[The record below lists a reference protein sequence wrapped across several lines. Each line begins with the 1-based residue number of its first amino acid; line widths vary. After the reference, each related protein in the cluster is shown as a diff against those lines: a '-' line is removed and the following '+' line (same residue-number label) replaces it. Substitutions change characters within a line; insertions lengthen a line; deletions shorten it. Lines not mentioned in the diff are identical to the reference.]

1 MKKVGFHRFFCNFHR
16 FFIFYGLVDL
26 QNVILFLQEKPSPV
40 KGLVFDN
47 PNSSLVNY
55 LLAVANVKNVPA
67 RNVFSFKNSNE
78 VIKYIS
84 ENEGIIGV
92 VGINWINQPSAETEN
107 YLKKVTV
114 LSVKG
119 ATSND
124 FVYPSQDNIAS
135 KKYPLARDL
144 YIINC
149 QGFEG
154 LGMGFSSFVA
164 GQIGQRIV
172 LKSGL
177 VPFKMPGRNIRIVK

>member
-1 MKKVGFHRFFCNFHR
+1 M
-16 FFIFYGLVDL
+16 
-26 QNVILFLQEKPSPV
+26 ILFLQEKPSPV

-92 VGINWINQPSAETEN
+92 VGINWINQTSAETEN

-119 ATSND
+119 VTSND